1 MRVLL
6 FVHWWDIQN
15 WHQQLFGLL
24 GAIATILL
32 IILTIHYFFSP
43 QDKNYIASP
52 SSWRNPRIILSF
64 AFAFGWIGFLLSVL
78 KVTLLITLPLALAI
92 GFVVAWSA
100 KSMAHFIWRLTAT
113 NRPLDAEKW
122 MESTGRVLEYIP
134 SHRNGFGKVHL
145 NSREAPYELEA
156 ITAGEELR
164 PGMPVRVV
172 DVIEDR
178 VLLVVPAEDKG
189 YPNQR

>member
-1 MRVLL
+1 MRVLF
-6 FVHWWDIQN
+6 FVYWWDIQN

-24 GAIATILL
+24 GAITSILL
-32 IILTIHYFFSP
+32 IILTIHYYLSP
-43 QDKNYIASP
+43 QDKNHSTSP

-64 AFAFGWIGFLLSVL
+64 AFAFGWTGFLLSVL
-78 KVTLLITLPLALAI
+78 KVNLLITVPMALISGYLLALL
-92 GFVVAWSA
+92 A
-100 KSMAHFIWRLTAT
+100 KSMAYFLGRLTAN
-113 NRPLDAEKW
+113 NRPIDAEKW

-156 ITAGEELR
+156 ITAGEELK
-164 PGMPVRVV
+164 PGMPVKVI

-189 YPNQR
+189 YPDQR